1 MALLLFIV
9 IHWYLS
15 LFFQSVFHH
24 RYAAHRLFSMS
35 RGWEKAFYIGCFI
48 SQGSSYISAYS
59 YGIMHRLHHA
69 HTDTEHD
76 PHSPHITPNLF
87 SMLWYTRNSYH
98 NIHMSKTAVGDNF
111 KKDLPQW
118 EAFDKI
124 AHNWVARVLWGVVY
138 LGIYICLATHW
149 WQYLFLPIT
158 FAMGAF
164 QGTVVNWWAH
174 KFGYENYEL
183 TNTSKNIIPVDIFF
197 WGEAYHNNHHKHP
210 GRADNAVKWFE
221 FDPGYFTM
229 KVLDKLKIIKLKGVC
244 Y

>member
-24 RYAAHRLFSMS
+24 RYAAHRLFTMS

-69 HTDTEHD
+69 HTDTELD

-87 SMLWYTRNSYH
+87 SMLWYTRNSY
-98 NIHMSKTAVGDNF
+98 NDIHISKTLVSDNF

-118 EAFDKI
+118 EAFDKF
-124 AHNWVARVLWGVVY
+124 AHNWIARVLWGAVY
-138 LGIYICLATHW
+138 LGIYILLATHW

-183 TNTSKNIIPVDIFF
+183 TNTSKNIIPVDLFF

-229 KVLDKLKIIKLKGVC
+229 KVLDKLKIIKLKTV
-244 Y
+244 